1 MVIYIENIRSF
12 PLPKGNFIMKLVKF
26 TCVFVC
32 FVLLFSVF
40 AGCSRNNSDD
50 SSNPPEESKAV
61 NSDTV
66 SDTVSDAVSDT
77 VSQSD
82 PVIDW
87 EDPEFIIFDYRDT
100 ADVFDDALDEFFRD
114 ETYVYYFSATP
125 MHEYV
130 MVEYADGTTQNV
142 KDALAD
148 GRITIADLDRF
159 NIGYYKEPAAQ

>member
-1 MVIYIENIRSF
+1 MVIYIENIWSY

-61 NSDTV
+61 NSDAV
-66 SDTVSDAVSDT
+66 SDTVSDT

-100 ADVFDDALDEFFRD
+100 ADIFDDALDEFFRD

>member
-1 MVIYIENIRSF
+1 
-12 PLPKGNFIMKLVKF
+12 MKLVKF

-61 NSDTV
+61 NSDAV
-66 SDTVSDAVSDT
+66 SDTVSDAVSDTVSDT

-100 ADVFDDALDEFFRD
+100 ADIFDDALDEFFRD

-130 MVEYADGTTQNV
+130 MVEYADGTTQSV

-159 NIGYYKEPAAQ
+159 NIGYYKEPAAA

>member
-1 MVIYIENIRSF
+1 MVIYIENIWSS

-66 SDTVSDAVSDT
+66 SDAVSDT
-77 VSQSD
+77 VSEND

-100 ADVFDDALDEFFRD
+100 ADIFDDALDEFFRD

-159 NIGYYKEPAAQ
+159 NIGYYKEPAAA

>member
-1 MVIYIENIRSF
+1 
-12 PLPKGNFIMKLVKF
+12 MKLVKF

-61 NSDTV
+61 NSDAV
-66 SDTVSDAVSDT
+66 SDTVSDT

-100 ADVFDDALDEFFRD
+100 ADIFDDALDEFFRD

>member
-1 MVIYIENIRSF
+1 
-12 PLPKGNFIMKLVKF
+12 MKLVKF

-66 SDTVSDAVSDT
+66 SDTVSDAVSE
-77 VSQSD
+77 SD

-100 ADVFDDALDEFFRD
+100 ADIFDDALDEFFRD

-159 NIGYYKEPAAQ
+159 NIGYYKEPATV

>member
-1 MVIYIENIRSF
+1 MFLY
-12 PLPKGNFIMKLVKF
+12 
-26 TCVFVC
+26 
-32 FVLLFSVF
+32 VLLFSVF
-40 AGCSRNNSDD
+40 AGCSRNDSDD

-77 VSQSD
+77 VSESD

-100 ADVFDDALDEFFRD
+100 ADIFDDALDEFFRD

>member
-1 MVIYIENIRSF
+1 MVIYIENIWSY

-61 NSDTV
+61 NSDAV
-66 SDTVSDAVSDT
+66 SDTVSDT

-100 ADVFDDALDEFFRD
+100 ADIFDDALDEFFRD

-159 NIGYYKEPAAQ
+159 NIGYYKEPAAA